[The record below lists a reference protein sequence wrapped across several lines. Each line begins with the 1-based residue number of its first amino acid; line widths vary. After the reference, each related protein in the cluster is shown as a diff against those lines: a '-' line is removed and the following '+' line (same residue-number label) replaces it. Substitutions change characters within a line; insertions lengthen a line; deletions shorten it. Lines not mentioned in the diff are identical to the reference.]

1 MKIRY
6 YPGMSADD
14 AEQTWTDNV
23 AARLRG
29 VADTALRS
37 EDAGARR
44 GILCVAGSGKSAKQD
59 KHDPVKKRVSHA

>member
-6 YPGMSADD
+6 YPGVSADD

-29 VADTALRS
+29 VADTALRP
-37 EDAGARR
+37 EDARARR
-44 GILCVAGSGKSAKQD
+44 SILGVGGSGKSAKQG
-59 KHDPVKKRVSHA
+59 KHDRA

>member
-1 MKIRY
+1 
-6 YPGMSADD
+6 MSADD

-29 VADTALRS
+29 VADAALRP
-37 EDAGARR
+37 EDARACR
-44 GILCVAGSGKSAKQD
+44 GILCMGGSGKSAKQG